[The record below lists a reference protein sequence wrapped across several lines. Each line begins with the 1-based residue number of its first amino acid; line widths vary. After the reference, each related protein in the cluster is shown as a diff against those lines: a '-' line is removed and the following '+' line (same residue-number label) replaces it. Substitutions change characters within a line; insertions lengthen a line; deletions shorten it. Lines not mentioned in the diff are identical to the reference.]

1 MFFFFVDP
9 FIIEWETGEQEDS
22 FALIKNEDMDTELSL
37 MESKPEIDLLPKGER
52 ASIVSTDI
60 TLPERLTVVDSTT
73 METITSIKLEPQ
85 EEAGDYGNNKDGYH
99 DSNRISTDTQ
109 ERLPDDLLVM
119 KDYVGELGHM

>member
-22 FALIKNEDMDTELSL
+22 YALIKNEDMDTELSL
-37 MESKPEIDLLPKGER
+37 MESKPEIDLLPKDER

>member
-37 MESKPEIDLLPKGER
+37 MESKPEIDLLPKDER

>member
-9 FIIEWETGEQEDS
+9 FIIEWETGEQDDS

-37 MESKPEIDLLPKGER
+37 MESKPEIDLLPKDKR

>member
-37 MESKPEIDLLPKGER
+37 MESKPEIDLLPKDER

-119 KDYVGELGHM
+119 KDNVGELGHM

>member
-37 MESKPEIDLLPKGER
+37 MESKPEIDLLPKDEH
-52 ASIVSTDI
+52 ASNVSTDI

>member
-37 MESKPEIDLLPKGER
+37 MESKPEIDLLPKDER

-85 EEAGDYGNNKDGYH
+85 EEAGDYGNSKDGYH

>member
-1 MFFFFVDP
+1 
-9 FIIEWETGEQEDS
+9 
-22 FALIKNEDMDTELSL
+22 
-37 MESKPEIDLLPKGER
+37 MESKPEIDLLPKDER
-52 ASIVSTDI
+52 ASNVSTDI

>member
-37 MESKPEIDLLPKGER
+37 MESKPEIDLLPKDEC

>member
-37 MESKPEIDLLPKGER
+37 MESKPEIDLLPKDER
-52 ASIVSTDI
+52 VSIVSTDI

>member
-37 MESKPEIDLLPKGER
+37 MESKPEIDLLHKDER
-52 ASIVSTDI
+52 ASNVSTDI

>member
-1 MFFFFVDP
+1 
-9 FIIEWETGEQEDS
+9 
-22 FALIKNEDMDTELSL
+22 MDTELSL
-37 MESKPEIDLLPKGER
+37 MESKPEIDLPPKDVC
-52 ASIVSTDI
+52 ASNVSTDI

-85 EEAGDYGNNKDGYH
+85 EEAGDYGNSNNGYH
-99 DSNRISTDTQ
+99 DSNPISTDTQ

>member
-37 MESKPEIDLLPKGER
+37 MESKPEIDLLPKDER
-52 ASIVSTDI
+52 ASNVSTDI

-119 KDYVGELGHM
+119 KDNVGELGHM